1 MRRKIVPFLF
11 LLLVFVITSCASY
24 AHAATPLGLTQNEVD
39 RLTGFGQEGYMDK
52 TKFAI
57 DYRQFAG
64 GSLNKN
70 HKPTAH
76 FQLKLQNSVGDV
88 LRTVQSPKYNDL
100 EVPTPKLKYSI
111 YSRDMGNKIIIEDLS
126 TPYSGRTINMYDIQ
140 YRFVPE
146 GRNRLDIPIQSFD
159 PTKVT
164 SWSKVQ
170 QIIDDAIN
178 SVNENGTLE
187 IYLAVSDKGEP
198 YNNLPNWSAN
208 GNVAVLDL
216 KRTDVFP
223 KGMIWYFTGMEIE
236 FTDEWFVDVITTEPD
251 EVPEDWE
258 IDTHLV
264 IGKVVTNNGMANLED
279 VGQNLNYYNNG
290 DKVKIDFTFWNPMDD
305 ISIAPPLEY
314 AIMYWKHPDTWTD
327 MPSDYN
333 KHYIHTGQT
342 TQDIFPRNNAGRFE
356 FEYTIN
362 LEEYPYELT
371 TGKELNELAKTFPP
385 EWQATMQPCKDDD
398 LFITL
403 AVVADPEAVLSA
415 QSQILEPGQQTWI
428 SLNTNIMVVHIPVE
442 KGLDIG
448 VKLVPRQ
455 TYWQIPMDTGS
466 VYPVIDVISTVN
478 INNHYMPIVANGYK
492 EVAGIKREEFEMVKV
507 SGQPPFNE
515 SIGFTATKPGKYV
528 IRAGIPTEDEN
539 GNPILFKVDDTLQ
552 LDVNP
557 ANNHDEV
564 VIEVGI
570 GPPLQDKTMPDIDT
584 GYVSGDHIRGDL
596 TG

>member
-1 MRRKIVPFLF
+1 MKRLLPILTLLFVFILTPF
-11 LLLVFVITSCASY
+11 AS
-24 AHAATPLGLTQNEVD
+24 ATTPLGLTQSEVD
-39 RLTGFGQEGYMDK
+39 RLSGYGQEEYMDK

-64 GSLNKN
+64 GSLESKN
-70 HKPTAH
+70 KPTAH
-76 FQLKLQNSVGDV
+76 FQLKLQNSEGDV
-88 LRTVQSPKYNDL
+88 LQTVQSPIG
-100 EVPTPKLKYSI
+100 EVLQVQTPKLNYST
-111 YSRDMGNKIIIEDLS
+111 YSRDTVKNKIIIEDLS
-126 TPYSGRTINMYDIQ
+126 SPYTGRTINMYDIQ
-140 YRFVPE
+140 HRFVPE
-146 GRNRLDIPIQSFD
+146 GKNRADYPIHSYD

-164 SWSKVQ
+164 SWSRVQ

-208 GNVAVLDL
+208 GNVAVLDTTKPNL
-216 KRTDVFP
+216 YP

-236 FTDEWFVDVITTEPD
+236 FTDDWYVKVITTEPAPK
-251 EVPEDWE
+251 ETPESWE
-258 IDTHLV
+258 TDTHLLLGKIATPQGLQNITD
-264 IGKVVTNNGMANLED
+264 IGKNIPH
-279 VGQNLNYYNNG
+279 YYQEG
-290 DKVKIDFTFWNPMDD
+290 EKATLDFTFWNPSDTVIAHPLPYALIQMEYNENWFSALSFNNYLEKKQTDKD
-305 ISIAPPLEY
+305 ILANRQNIGNL
-314 AIMYWKHPDTWTD
+314 
-327 MPSDYN
+327 N
-333 KHYIHTGQT
+333 
-342 TQDIFPRNNAGRFE
+342 
-356 FEYTIN
+356 FEYTVNPDLITKGETIN
-362 LEEYPYELT
+362 RISRDESL
-371 TGKELNELAKTFPP
+371 FPFP
-385 EWQATMQPCKDDD
+385 VEKNPVNDNDE
-398 LFITL
+398 FITL
-403 AVVADPEAVLSA
+403 AIVADPDAVINHLTGIEDSA
-415 QSQILEPGQQTWI
+415 YDDAT
-428 SLNTNIMVVHIPVE
+428 TNIMVVHIPVE